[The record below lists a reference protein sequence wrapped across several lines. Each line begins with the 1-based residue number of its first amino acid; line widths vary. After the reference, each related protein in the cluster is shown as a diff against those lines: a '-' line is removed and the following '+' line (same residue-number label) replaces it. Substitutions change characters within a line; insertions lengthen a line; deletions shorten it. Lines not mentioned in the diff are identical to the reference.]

1 MTCVSTS
8 GTARSGAAEV
18 YRAGF
23 DGLDGALRI
32 LIVDDCRLRM
42 EAVSQYLG
50 SMVAAVGC
58 ARDMQSLLAEFDQ
71 CRPEIVL
78 VNMASQGAPALLQQV
93 MELQDRRRIVVF
105 GLAEDDEVTIASCVE
120 AGVGGY
126 HLRSESLQEL
136 ANVISNVLRGESA
149 CSPRVSAILLRRLSE
164 LATQRVVT
172 TGPLLTAREDEV
184 LRMLATGLSNR
195 EIAKHL
201 CITVH
206 TVKNHV
212 HNLLA
217 KLGAKS
223 RAEAVALYRDNPQ
236 LRQRQARW
244 PNAGYMKELA
254 LSADGHRLA
263 YR

>member
-1 MTCVSTS
+1 MRCVSTS
-8 GTARSGAAEV
+8 NTARSGAAEV
-18 YRAGF
+18 HRAGF
-23 DGLDGALRI
+23 DGLNGALRI
-32 LIVDDCRLRM
+32 LILDDCRLRR
-42 EAVSQYLG
+42 EAISQFLE

-58 ARDMQSLLAEFDQ
+58 ARDMQSLRAEFNR
-71 CRPEIVL
+71 CHPEVVL
-78 VNMASQGAPALLQQV
+78 VNMAGQGAPALLQQV
-93 MELQDRRRIVVF
+93 MELQDPRRIVVF
-105 GLAEDDEVTIASCVE
+105 GLAEDDEVAIASCVE

-126 HLRSESLQEL
+126 HLRSESLPEL

-164 LATQRVVT
+164 LATQRVVP

-184 LRMLATGLSNR
+184 LRMLTTGLSNR
-195 EIAKHL
+195 EIAARL

-223 RAEAVALYRDNPQ
+223 RAAAVALYRDNPQ
-236 LRQRQARW
+236 LRQRQTRW
-244 PNAGYMKELA
+244 PNAGYAKELA
-254 LSADGHRLA
+254 LSADVHRLA